1 MALAILVIITS
12 LNFGPFGYI
21 ISLILSFSLGALS
34 YFMIEKPSNFLT
46 VRKAVLSFI
55 IITGAFT
62 LLNSAR
68 LRQFSEVWVSIEQTT
83 ERKKIQC
90 YTFKGNICKY
100 QPNENNLSFAVIGDS
115 HATMF
120 HPVFE
125 HITRSNQTNGI
136 YLSRNGMAPIK
147 NIYSLRKDQV
157 EHDHFQL
164 RNEIFSTIKA
174 LNIKKVILISRWTY
188 YTTGGYDGIGF
199 SKVSLDNSSNT
210 REESFRDFRLSFE
223 DTIQTLT
230 DNNVEVFVVLQ
241 VPQQKSSPKAIY
253 EIAFNKVYPKES
265 KLILERNLR
274 ENSVSRSDNRLLQHY
289 INSYFSSF
297 GEMINIVDPSL
308 RYCDESKCP
317 VGSSTVSYY
326 SDDDHLSTVGAFRMY
341 RIFQNVISDYAH

>member
-1 MALAILVIITS
+1 
-12 LNFGPFGYI
+12 
-21 ISLILSFSLGALS
+21 
-34 YFMIEKPSNFLT
+34 
-46 VRKAVLSFI
+46 
-55 IITGAFT
+55 
-62 LLNSAR
+62 
-68 LRQFSEVWVSIEQTT
+68 
-83 ERKKIQC
+83 
-90 YTFKGNICKY
+90 
-100 QPNENNLSFAVIGDS
+100 
-115 HATMF
+115 
-120 HPVFE
+120 
-125 HITRSNQTNGI
+125 
-136 YLSRNGMAPIK
+136 MAPIK

-210 REESFRDFRLSFE
+210 REESFRDFKLSFE

-253 EIAFNKVYPKES
+253 EIAFNKAYPKDS